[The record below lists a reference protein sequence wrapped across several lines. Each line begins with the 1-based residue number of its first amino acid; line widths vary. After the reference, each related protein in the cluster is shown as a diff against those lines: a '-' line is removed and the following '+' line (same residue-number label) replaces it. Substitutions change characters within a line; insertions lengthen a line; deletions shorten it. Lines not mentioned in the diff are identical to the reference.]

1 MRGAQAALIAMLAGL
16 QFGAESAEPPGQGA
30 HVHTREGRPPPL
42 APGYARLSFEAPAPG
57 SYALPALGIAGDG
70 AVLDATGRPLRLH
83 ELYGSKV
90 VVLSFIYTSC
100 PDVNGCP
107 LASFVLSMVQREVV
121 TDPRLRDAVRLVSL
135 SFDPAHDTPGRMASY
150 GRAFRKDG
158 FDWRFLTFAS
168 EREVSP
174 LLERY
179 GQYVGR
185 ERGEDGGSLSTM
197 THLLRIYLIDRDKR
211 IRNIYTPSYLHPDL
225 LLADIRTVLADTAE

>member
-1 MRGAQAALIAMLAGL
+1 MRSSQATLIAMLAGL
-16 QFGAESAEPPGQGA
+16 PFGAVSAAPPGQVA

-42 APGYARLSFEAPAPG
+42 APGYAPLGFEAPAPG
-57 SYALPALGIAGDG
+57 SYALPPLGAAGDG
-70 AVLDATGRPLRLH
+70 AVLDATGRSLRLH
-83 ELYGSKV
+83 ELYGNKV

-107 LASFVLSMVQREVV
+107 LASFVLSLVQREVM

-135 SFDPAHDTPGRMASY
+135 SFDPAHDTPRRMASY

-168 EREVSP
+168 EREVGP

-179 GQYVGR
+179 GQSVRR

-211 IRNIYTPSYLHPDL
+211 IRNIYTPSFLHSDL
-225 LLADIRTVLADTAE
+225 LLADIRTVLAEAAE